1 MSLFRRKKKDV
12 ENKKVDMTEIFK
24 DTILQEALKENV
36 DKQNKII
43 DLENNMDFLYE
54 NLDLIREKCKKNNRS
69 KLAKEILDMI
79 GTGEGEEDESSRN

>member
-43 DLENNMDFLYE
+43 DLENKMDLLYE

-79 GTGEGEEDESSRN
+79 GTGEEEDESSNN

>member
-1 MSLFRRKKKDV
+1 MSLFRRKKKEV

-79 GTGEGEEDESSRN
+79 GTGEEEDESSNN

>member
-1 MSLFRRKKKDV
+1 
-12 ENKKVDMTEIFK
+12 MTEIFK

>member
-69 KLAKEILDMI
+69 KLAKEILDII
-79 GTGEGEEDESSRN
+79 GEK

>member
-12 ENKKVDMTEIFK
+12 ENKKVDMAEIFK

>member
-79 GTGEGEEDESSRN
+79 GTGEGEEDESSNN

>member
-12 ENKKVDMTEIFK
+12 ENKKVDMIEIFK

-79 GTGEGEEDESSRN
+79 GTGEEEEDESSNN

>member
-79 GTGEGEEDESSRN
+79 GTGEEEDESSNN

>member
-79 GTGEGEEDESSRN
+79 GTEEGEEDESSRN